1 MKKKAALLFF
11 AIAALVG
18 CNNADTRQNIDDSVD
33 KADSANERYR
43 DTVMNDSAVVIDEN
57 STTFLVRAANE
68 TMTQLEMAHMTQ
80 QVAAFQSV
88 KDFASMLAKEHQS
101 LQQEI
106 KSLATAK
113 HIILPIAV
121 SNDDQKD
128 INELAEMNGRNYDK
142 VFIKKI
148 IDRYKDGIRLYD
160 VAAKDAADVE
170 IQNFANTSLVK
181 LRMHLDSAQALKKIL
196 VKKYR

>member
-18 CNNADTRQNIDDSVD
+18 CNNVDTRQNIDDSVD

-68 TMTQLEMAHMTQ
+68 TMTQLGMAHMTQ

-160 VAAKDAADVE
+160 VAVKDAADVE

-181 LRMHLDSAQALKKIL
+181 LRMHLDSAHALKKIL

>member
-1 MKKKAALLFF
+1 MKKKAVLLVFG
-11 AIAALVG
+11 IAALVG
-18 CNNADTRQNIDDSVD
+18 CNDTDTKQNIDDSVD
-33 KADSANERYR
+33 KADSANERYH
-43 DTVMNDSAVVIDEN
+43 DTAMNEPAVVIDEN
-57 STTFLVRAANE
+57 STTFLVRAANA

-80 QVAAFQSV
+80 QIASTQSI
-88 KDFASMLAKEHQS
+88 KNFASMLAKEQQS

-106 KSLATAK
+106 KSLAIAK
-113 HIILPIAV
+113 HIILPGAV

-142 VFIKKI
+142 AFINKI

-170 IQNFANTSLVK
+170 IQNFANNSLVK
-181 LRMHLDSAQALKKIL
+181 LRMHLDSAQVLKK
-196 VKKYR
+196 KHW

>member
-1 MKKKAALLFF
+1 MKKKAVLLVFG
-11 AIAALVG
+11 IAALVG
-18 CNNADTRQNIDDSVD
+18 CNDTDTKQNIDDSVD
-33 KADSANERYR
+33 KADSANERYH
-43 DTVMNDSAVVIDEN
+43 DTAMNEPAVVIDEN
-57 STTFLVRAANE
+57 STTFLVRAANA

-80 QVAAFQSV
+80 QIASTQSI
-88 KDFASMLAKEHQS
+88 KNFASMLAKEQQS

-113 HIILPIAV
+113 HIILPGAV

-142 VFIKKI
+142 AFINKI

-170 IQNFANTSLVK
+170 IQNFANNSLVK
-181 LRMHLDSAQALKKIL
+181 LRMHLDSAQALKKR
-196 VKKYR
+196 YW